1 MKITEPRREIYT
13 VTVTVA
19 LSQRTVTQ
27 GGFIDEFPDATNIEY
42 NDTDA
47 HSPNQARIT
56 VHVAAQSDSV
66 AQHRAQALIEAKANA
81 GGYAGGYQLR
91 DVIIEAKTTPA
102 RPAST
107 P

>member
-27 GGFIDEFPDATNIEY
+27 GGFVDEFPDATNVEY
-42 NDTDA
+42 DDT
-47 HSPNQARIT
+47 HSPDHARIT
-56 VHVAAQSDSV
+56 VHIVAQNDSV

-91 DVIIEAKTTPA
+91 DVVIESTTAPA